1 MSKIKFSQKLGY
13 RMVVDFVCENCHKSE
28 EEVGTLEVHRIN
40 RGYLGG
46 AYVPVNIKVIC
57 NKCHRLIHSKEFK

>member
-13 RMVVDFVCENCHKSE
+13 RMAVDFTCENCGKSE

-46 AYVPVNIKVIC
+46 KYYPVNVKIIC
-57 NKCHRLIHSKEFK
+57 NKCHRLIHGKEFK